1 MLRKSNL
8 KTKFKLI
15 EKLVIVLL
23 IISLTCTNLLIVGNA
38 LISYA
43 IDSNLDSQNENT
55 INENVKFD
63 TFFDGGNGNTHY
75 LVYDVNNAEKQ
86 MYMNLSVKDG
96 YLKDAVIEF
105 NDMNY
110 TISNIIDES
119 EILQGATNNKLTL
132 RQIDTNTNVNLILTI
147 NKILEEKMDINNLD
161 RNSKVV
167 LKGIYVDNNGEEQN
181 IEKEILLNVKLTGKY
196 DVELKQ
202 FANSYLLFNDNNK
215 TKALISVKLEAGLK
229 QTENRLPIKNTK
241 IEIEVPKLNGI
252 EAEDARILTKGTQAT
267 NGKTIEEIKQEE
279 NNTNYDAEKGILT
292 IETEN
297 KENDGKIWNGNGI
310 DEYVITYIY
319 PAEAISQIGD
329 NILTSKINAEIDMYY
344 GAKIEGVTQGNI
356 LLKEQFG
363 QMVSLEL
370 GTKESKMN
378 KGKMYANSQREEK
391 EYETVYNMEIKANIE
406 EKDLVD
412 GIRISDLGESFED
425 NRGSKYATTIGDQ
438 TYTYYKK
445 IKVSKANFE
454 EVLGIDGKITIYD
467 GNGNILGEINKD
479 TKVENEKYVFEGLA
493 ENVGHIT
500 LETTKPVKEGTI
512 SIEYEKAI
520 RKDLP
525 YTKEQLRNFVK
536 FNVSANIVEKQG
548 ENYIQIENKSDSIE
562 LEETNTKANI
572 EIGKDTLSTIVNN
585 ENVEIKIIY

>member
-63 TFFDGGNGNTHY
+63 TFFDEGNGNTHY
-75 LVYDVNNAEKQ
+75 LVYDVNGTEKK
-86 MYMNLSVKDG
+86 MYINLSVDEG

-215 TKALISVKLEAGLK
+215 TKYKYKILHHSNKKNEA
-229 QTENRLPIKNTK
+229 
-241 IEIEVPKLNGI
+241 
-252 EAEDARILTKGTQAT
+252 
-267 NGKTIEEIKQEE
+267 
-279 NNTNYDAEKGILT
+279 
-292 IETEN
+292 
-297 KENDGKIWNGNGI
+297 
-310 DEYVITYIY
+310 
-319 PAEAISQIGD
+319 
-329 NILTSKINAEIDMYY
+329 
-344 GAKIEGVTQGNI
+344 
-356 LLKEQFG
+356 
-363 QMVSLEL
+363 
-370 GTKESKMN
+370 
-378 KGKMYANSQREEK
+378 
-391 EYETVYNMEIKANIE
+391 
-406 EKDLVD
+406 
-412 GIRISDLGESFED
+412 
-425 NRGSKYATTIGDQ
+425 
-438 TYTYYKK
+438 KK
-445 IKVSKANFE
+445 IKIQKKNKNFFKYKAN
-454 EVLGIDGKITIYD
+454 
-467 GNGNILGEINKD
+467 
-479 TKVENEKYVFEGLA
+479 
-493 ENVGHIT
+493 
-500 LETTKPVKEGTI
+500 
-512 SIEYEKAI
+512 
-520 RKDLP
+520 
-525 YTKEQLRNFVK
+525 
-536 FNVSANIVEKQG
+536 
-548 ENYIQIENKSDSIE
+548 
-562 LEETNTKANI
+562 
-572 EIGKDTLSTIVNN
+572 
-585 ENVEIKIIY
+585 